1 MPLLFKAAVSR
12 EGIAEVAKEGEEGPG
27 TRGEGRARGCCS
39 GLTLRLRLHATRA
52 VPAFVAAL
60 SQTTTDDDEAWIDP
74 TVTDADSDLDE
85 QQLVEP
91 TTFMF
96 ERSTAVAA
104 IGAIATHLGT
114 HFMPFVTET
123 VAVLKQ
129 VFAEEY
135 NEDVKVQAIDCVD
148 STD

>member
-1 MPLLFKAAVSR
+1 M
-12 EGIAEVAKEGEEGPG
+12 
-27 TRGEGRARGCCS
+27 
-39 GLTLRLRLHATRA
+39 RA

-148 STD
+148 STHLMRRGLEGGRVGGPEGGRAGGSKGGRWGGRNGEWV